1 MSLQWCIAA
10 GFLYS
15 EIFFVLFLLVPIIS
29 PTRWKEIFN
38 SRLIKSVRPKAN
50 VFFNFVIVCLIIL
63 LLDATRDMIKYSDS
77 ETKSTLGKPKEIFV
91 NIEAVKEFRSQ
102 RNLYITG
109 MSLFLMFVIRRLV
122 VLLTTTAD
130 LIEDLDLT
138 ERDNKSLKNELTT
151 VLEAK
156 LRLAKMVPEEQTER
170 PEILKGELSDKE
182 GQVRSR
188 SKTRVKKEE

>member
-1 MSLQWCIAA
+1 M
-10 GFLYS
+10 
-15 EIFFVLFLLVPIIS
+15 
-29 PTRWKEIFN
+29 
-38 SRLIKSVRPKAN
+38 
-50 VFFNFVIVCLIIL
+50 FFNFVIVCLTIL

-122 VLLTTTAD
+122 VLLTITAD
-130 LIEDLDLT
+130 LIQDLDT
-138 ERDNKSLKNELTT
+138 SKRENFSLKNELTT

-156 LRLAKMVPEEQTER
+156 LRLTKMVPEDEAEKS
-170 PEILKGELSDKE
+170 ELLKGELSDKE
-182 GQVRSR
+182 EKVRSR

>member
-1 MSLQWCIAA
+1 
-10 GFLYS
+10 
-15 EIFFVLFLLVPIIS
+15 
-29 PTRWKEIFN
+29 
-38 SRLIKSVRPKAN
+38 
-50 VFFNFVIVCLIIL
+50 
-63 LLDATRDMIKYSDS
+63 MIKYSDS

-122 VLLTTTAD
+122 VLLTITAD
-130 LIEDLDLT
+130 LIQDLDT
-138 ERDNKSLKNELTT
+138 SKRENFSLKNELTT

-156 LRLAKMVPEEQTER
+156 LRLTKMVPEDEAEKS
-170 PEILKGELSDKE
+170 ELLKGELSDKE
-182 GQVRSR
+182 EKVRSR